1 MSARS
6 RKPSRGPGPPA
17 CVHSWDAVERHYLAG
32 LAHTLQRCRRCASE
46 RLVRGR
52 DGKVVA

>member
-1 MSARS
+1 MAPRS
-6 RKPSRGPGPPA
+6 RKPGRDQRPPT
-17 CVHSWDAVERHYLAG
+17 CRHDWVVVERHYLAG

-46 RLVRGR
+46 RLVRAS